1 MLKSNIYYK
10 INNTPIYEI
19 DSQSYNS
26 MSLPSYA
33 RISLARD
40 CWDLRICAVCF
51 KGGEMVLS
59 GDLLEDGRDI
69 LRLSSR
75 SGDLALL
82 RLSSLTSIF
91 DMGTPLVMVD
101 I

>member
-1 MLKSNIYYK
+1 M
-10 INNTPIYEI
+10 
-19 DSQSYNS
+19 
-26 MSLPSYA
+26 
-33 RISLARD
+33 
-40 CWDLRICAVCF
+40 CF
-51 KGGEMVLS
+51 NGGEMVLS

-91 DMGTPLVMVD
+91 DIGTPLVMVD